1 MFSFS
6 LLQAQSV
13 AVAVTP
19 PVEKTAELLGPLD
32 ILIKGGFIMIPIA
45 ILSIVSVYIF
55 VERFL
60 YVKRQISADNNFM
73 NTIQDFIRNG
83 NIDSALTFCKSSNK
97 PIARMIEKGVSRIGM
112 PIKEIEESVE
122 IIGKFEVYKLEKNV
136 GMLSIIAGIAPML
149 GFLGTILGAIN
160 LFMDISQAGGD
171 MQIDVLAN
179 GLYTNLVTSAAGL
192 VVGIMAYIFYNWIN
206 AIITK
211 AVQQLEL
218 NTMMFLDL
226 LKEPTR

>member
-13 AVAVTP
+13 AAAVTP

-122 IIGKFEVYKLEKNV
+122 IIGKFEVYKLEKN
-136 GMLSIIAGIAPML
+136 LSILGIVAGIAPMF
-149 GFLGTILGAIN
+149 GFVGTISGVIKIFYN
-160 LFMDISQAGGD
+160 ISLADNISIGLIAGG
-171 MQIDVLAN
+171 
-179 GLYTNLVTSAAGL
+179 LYEKMVTSAAGL
-192 VVGIMAYIFYNWIN
+192 VVGIFAFVGYHWLNIMVDKVIHRIESNS
-206 AIITK
+206 
-211 AVQQLEL
+211 LE
-218 NTMMFLDL
+218 FIDL
-226 LKEPTR
+226 LEETKK